1 MFTKG
6 FEKLEKEIHVTK
18 IIKQIRVLKGII
30 KQSMHHTHWQQAY
43 VKYSLKSLDVNKS
56 ETDGGSERLSMDDN
70 VDRFNLRRVRTKDI
84 APD

>member
-1 MFTKG
+1 
-6 FEKLEKEIHVTK
+6 
-18 IIKQIRVLKGII
+18 
-30 KQSMHHTHWQQAY
+30 MHHTHWQQAY

-56 ETDGGSERLSMDDN
+56 ETDDGSERLSMDDN